1 MKRNKLRAGAAL
13 AVIALLGSMG
23 VGGLAHAAPAPKPQ
37 VTVADKD
44 QSAANPALIKKDATT
59 QLSIHKYLGTPVE
72 AKNNGTIQKI
82 EDRTPLQNVQ
92 FDLYKVENVDLTT
105 NKGWEAAKA
114 LYERK
119 VNVADLEKGVQIGDA
134 KFTFTK
140 QDKSGITNEK
150 GEAKIQAKVGLYLV
164 VENLSASKDIKGGG
178 KTYTPAQITGIN
190 PFLVTLPMTNP
201 DSRDSWMYD
210 VHVYPKNQAAEMT
223 KAVIDGNQ
231 GEENQDGYKIGHNI
245 TYRLESTINVVD
257 SNQDGKVDGDDLGY
271 YLVKDQLSEHVKY
284 VSSKLSIIGSDNKT
298 TELVTP
304 QDYAFTNNNNLLGFS
319 ITKDG
324 LNKLAKAAGGK
335 LQTEIVTTVATM
347 PVTGLVKNKASFY
360 PNNYPWTN
368 SGKTPPKPGETPPSG
383 ETPPP
388 DVPSN
393 EVVSKYGDVVIKK
406 INADKQPLAGAEFAV
421 FRATKESDAAGYTC
435 KNVDFSK
442 APVAKTAAASDAGGL
457 TIVRGL
463 QLSNWRNDS
472 SAKSGAITDERQFY
486 SYCLVETK
494 SPDGYQLLAEPIEFN
509 LLKEGAVMDLSSSE
523 EAKMTDEV
531 KKYGRALEVVNQP
544 DNLKNKLPLTGGEGI
559 ALVSVLGILLV
570 GGGAGYYIYANRR
583 KDV

>member
-1 MKRNKLRAGAAL
+1 MKRNKSRAGAAL

-23 VGGLAHAAPAPKPQ
+23 VGGLAHAASAPKPQ

-134 KFTFTK
+134 KFTFAK

-231 GEENQDGYKIGHNI
+231 GKENQDGYKIGQNI

-298 TELVTP
+298 VELLTP
-304 QDYAFTNNNNLLGFS
+304 QDYAFTNSNNLLSFS

-335 LQTEIVTTVATM
+335 LQTEIVTTVTTM
-347 PVTGLVKNKASFY
+347 PITGQVKNKASFY

-368 SGKTPPKPGETPPSG
+368 SGKTPPKPGENPPPG
-383 ETPPP
+383 DTPP

-442 APVAKTAAASDAGGL
+442 EPIAKTAAASDAGGL

-472 SAKSGAITDERQFY
+472 SAKSGAITDEKQFY
-486 SYCLVETK
+486 SYCFVETK

-531 KKYGRALEVVNQP
+531 KKNGRALEVVNQP

>member
-1 MKRNKLRAGAAL
+1 MKRNKSRAGAAL

-119 VNVADLEKGVQIGDA
+119 VNVADLEKGVQIGDT
-134 KFTFTK
+134 KFTFTEK
-140 QDKSGITNEK
+140 KSGTTDAS

-231 GEENQDGYKIGHNI
+231 GEENQDGYKIGQNI

-298 TELVTP
+298 VELLTP

-335 LQTEIVTTVATM
+335 LQTEIVTTVTTM
-347 PVTGLVKNKASFY
+347 PITGQVKNKASFY

-368 SGKTPPKPGETPPSG
+368 SGKTPPKPGENPPPG
-383 ETPPP
+383 DTPP

-442 APVAKTAAASDAGGL
+442 EPIAKTAAASDAGGL

-472 SAKSGAITDERQFY
+472 SAKSGAITDEKQFY

>member
-1 MKRNKLRAGAAL
+1 MKRNKLRAGAAM
-13 AVIALLGSMG
+13 AVVALLGSMG

-114 LYERK
+114 LYERE

-140 QDKSGITNEK
+140 QDKPGITNEK
-150 GEAKIQAKVGLYLV
+150 GEAKIQAKVGLFLV

-223 KAVIDGNQ
+223 KAVLDGNQ
-231 GEENQDGYKIGHNI
+231 GKENQDGYKIGQNI

-298 TELVTP
+298 VELLTP
-304 QDYAFTNNNNLLGFS
+304 QDYAFTNSNNLLGFS

-368 SGKTPPKPGETPPSG
+368 SGKTPPKPGENPPPG
-383 ETPPP
+383 DTPP

-435 KNVDFSK
+435 KNVDYSK
-442 APVAKTAAASDAGGL
+442 EPVAKTAAASDAGGL
-457 TIVRGL
+457 TIIRGL

-472 SAKSGAITDERQFY
+472 SAKSGAITDEKQFY

-509 LLKEGAVMDLSSSE
+509 LLKEGAVMDVSSSE

-531 KKYGRALEVVNQP
+531 KKNGRALEVVNQP

>member
-1 MKRNKLRAGAAL
+1 MKRNKSRAGAAL

-119 VNVADLEKGVQIGDA
+119 VNVADLEKGVQIGDT
-134 KFTFTK
+134 KFTFTEK
-140 QDKSGITNEK
+140 KSGTTDAS

-231 GEENQDGYKIGHNI
+231 GKENQDGYKIGQNI

-298 TELVTP
+298 VELLTP
-304 QDYAFTNNNNLLGFS
+304 QDYAFTNSNNLLSFS

-335 LQTEIVTTVATM
+335 LQTEIVTAVTTM
-347 PVTGLVKNKASFY
+347 PITGQVKNKASFY
-360 PNNYPWTN
+360 PNDYPWTN
-368 SGKTPPKPGETPPSG
+368 SGKTPPKPGENPPPG
-383 ETPPP
+383 DTPP

-442 APVAKTAAASDAGGL
+442 EPIAKTAAASDAGGL

-472 SAKSGAITDERQFY
+472 SAKSGAITDEKQFY

-523 EAKMTDEV
+523 EAKMIDEV
-531 KKYGRALEVVNQP
+531 KKNGRALEVVNQP

>member
-1 MKRNKLRAGAAL
+1 MKRNKSRAGAAL

-23 VGGLAHAAPAPKPQ
+23 VGGLAHAAPASKPQ

-134 KFTFTK
+134 KFTFTER
-140 QDKSGITNEK
+140 KSGTTDAS

-164 VENLSASKDIKGGG
+164 VENLSASKDIKDGG

-231 GEENQDGYKIGHNI
+231 GKENQDGYKIGQNI

-298 TELVTP
+298 VELLTP
-304 QDYAFTNNNNLLGFS
+304 QDYAFTNSNNLLSFS

-335 LQTEIVTTVATM
+335 LQTEIVTAVTTM
-347 PVTGLVKNKASFY
+347 PITGQVKNKASFY

-368 SGKTPPKPGETPPSG
+368 SGKTPPKPGENPPPG
-383 ETPPP
+383 DTPP

-435 KNVDFSK
+435 KNVDFSNE
-442 APVAKTAAASDAGGL
+442 PIAKTAAASDAGGL

-472 SAKSGAITDERQFY
+472 SAKSGAITDEKQFY

-523 EAKMTDEV
+523 EAKMIDEV
-531 KKYGRALEVVNQP
+531 KKNGRALEVVNQP

-559 ALVSVLGILLV
+559 ALVSILGILLV